1 MTDTK
6 LTIGTLAK
14 ETGCSVPTIRYYEEI
29 GLLPQSG
36 RAANGHRFY
45 LIDDIRRLVFIR
57 RCRDFGF
64 PIEQVRQLAQL
75 FEDGSRP
82 CVEVRD
88 LAQHHLQEIQKRLD
102 EMQALQ
108 RTLRDYV
115 DACTSGCS
123 DGQTRDCSIVENL
136 QLSSTASNPSLKHE
150 NQFVATELKWNS

>member
-1 MTDTK
+1 MT

-14 ETGCSVPTIRYYEEI
+14 ETGCSIPTIRYYEEI

-45 LIDDIRRLVFIR
+45 LNGDIRRLIFIR

-64 PIEQVRQLAQL
+64 PIEQVRQLTL
-75 FEDGSRP
+75 LLEDGSRP

-88 LAQHHLQEIQKRLD
+88 LAQHHLQEIQKKLD

-108 RTLRDYV
+108 QTLKDYV

-136 QLSSTASNPSLKHE
+136 QLSSTVANAVGTNGSR
-150 NQFVATELKWNS
+150 FVATELKRTC